1 MNYTAT
7 PDQTLGDQIHVNL
20 TDDQGVIVFDQWHAQ
35 ADWDADAGQTIA
47 AQMVT
52 TYELRQA
59 PKEVAI
65 AIDPKQA
72 IAVQMTI
79 EQASAI
85 TASPLPVQTEPPIM
99 GPPVKL
105 GGLQ

>member
-7 PDQTLGDQIHVNL
+7 PDATLSDQIHVNL
-20 TDDQGVIVFDQWHAQ
+20 MNDQGVIVFDQWHAQ
-35 ADWDADAGQTIA
+35 ADWDTDAGQTIA

-52 TYELRQA
+52 TYEARIA
-59 PKEVAI
+59 PQPQPV

-72 IAVQMTI
+72 VAVQMTT

-85 TASPLPVQTEPPIM
+85 TSGAAVVNTEPPQSI
-99 GPPVKL
+99 
-105 GGLQ
+105 GLK